1 MIHWHHDQGLP
12 IRRVKFDPIVWA
24 FMQSTVQFC
33 FSSSFTPFNR
43 MSSFHFMPEIYSR
56 FSKCTCKMMSPPR
69 FSICS
74 LNPGSW
80 NIYVLWLTP
89 WTFRSLNMPFIQMN
103 VPIHAGPVAYTRL
116 PVNIMRS
123 RQRGMSKELVSSH
136 LFTLR
141 LSISCGVTDLA

>member
-1 MIHWHHDQGLP
+1 MIKAYQSGESNLIRLFGLSCNP
-12 IRRVKFDPIVWA
+12 QCNFASVRA
-24 FMQSTVQFC
+24 
-33 FSSSFTPFNR
+33 SSFTPFNR